1 MSTLNSVKQT
11 LLAGFGGGAGLSY
24 FVGFILIVLGI
35 TALYYL
41 YNYLYGMPTVQSTV
55 VVGSAI
61 PANQPTASQLYS
73 IPPPYEGGEYS
84 ASFWTYITGWKDK
97 AGQRK
102 HILEIRGPSFST
114 LVVGL
119 GVHKNNLVVRVHT
132 KTAGDSAV
140 AAPSGKPAVDPG
152 LSVSQNTNLSTD
164 NVKQLFAGGQVDQ
177 GLLETYP
184 LCDLP
189 SVDLQRWVH
198 IAVILNG
205 KTCDVYMDGKLA
217 RSCIMP
223 SFYRVDPKGVQ
234 AKLLDF
240 GGYDGNLSDVT
251 FVQRSLNPDEIYRM
265 YMSGPTTAGGGGSF
279 LNWLANIFNVSGSL
293 TLKTPQVNVTYSKS
307 TLQVGS

>member
-11 LLAGFGGGAGLSY
+11 VLSGLGGSSVLSY
-24 FVGFILIVLGI
+24 FVGFIILVLGI

-61 PANQPTASQLYS
+61 PANQPTASQLYN

-102 HILEIRGPSFST
+102 HILEIRGSNFST

-119 GVHKNNLVVRVHT
+119 GIHKNNLVVRVHT
-132 KTAGDSAV
+132 KTPGDSA
-140 AAPSGKPAVDPG
+140 APTPSGKPAVDPG
-152 LSVSQNTNLSTD
+152 LSVSQNTNLSTE
-164 NVKQLFAGGQVDQ
+164 NVKQLFAGGQMDQ

-223 SFYRVDPKGVQ
+223 SFYRVDPKGVS

-240 GGYDGNLSDVT
+240 GGYDGFLSDVT

-265 YMSGPTTAGGGGSF
+265 YMSGPTTAGGGGF
-279 LNWLANIFNVSGSL
+279 MNWLANMFNVSGSL
-293 TLKTPQVNVTYSKS
+293 TLKTPQVNVTYAKS
-307 TLQVGS
+307 TIQVGS

>member
-11 LLAGFGGGAGLSY
+11 VLSGIGGSSVLSY

-41 YNYLYGMPTVQSTV
+41 YNFLYGMPTVQSTV
-55 VVGSAI
+55 VVGAAI
-61 PANQPTASQLYS
+61 PANQPTASQLYN

-102 HILEIRGPSFST
+102 HILEVRGANFST

-119 GVHKNNLVVRVHT
+119 GIHKNNLVVRVHT
-132 KTAGDSAV
+132 KTPGDSA
-140 AAPSGKPAVDPG
+140 APTPSGKPAVDPG

-164 NVKQLFAGGQVDQ
+164 NVKQLFAGGQMDQ

-198 IAVILNG
+198 VAVILNG

-223 SFYRVDPKGVQ
+223 SFYRVDPKGVS

-240 GGYDGNLSDVT
+240 GGYDGFLSDVT

-265 YMSGPTTAGGGGSF
+265 YMSGPTTSGGGGF
-279 LNWLANIFNVSGSL
+279 MDWLANMFNVSGSL
-293 TLKTPQVNVTYSKS
+293 TLKTPQVNVTYAKS
-307 TLQVGS
+307 TIQVGS

>member
-1 MSTLNSVKQT
+1 MYSFL
-11 LLAGFGGGAGLSY
+11 FGKP
-24 FVGFILIVLGI
+24 
-35 TALYYL
+35 
-41 YNYLYGMPTVQSTV
+41 NVQSTV
-55 VVGSAI
+55 IVGAAI
-61 PANQPTASQLYS
+61 PANQPTASQLYTV
-73 IPPPYEGGEYS
+73 PPPYDGGEYS

-102 HILEIRGPSFST
+102 HILELRGSNFST

-119 GVHKNNLVVRVHT
+119 GVHKNNLVVRAHT
-132 KTAGDSAV
+132 KTPGDSPAPT
-140 AAPSGKPAVDPG
+140 PSGKPAIDPG

-164 NVKQLFAGGQVDQ
+164 NVKQLFAPGQMDQ

-189 SVDLQRWVH
+189 AVDLQRWVH

-223 SFYRVDPKGVQ
+223 SFFRVDPKGVS

-240 GGYDGNLSDVT
+240 GGYDGFLSDVT
-251 FVQRSLNPDEIYRM
+251 FIQRSLNPDEIYRM
-265 YMSGPTTAGGGGSF
+265 YMSGPTVSGGGGI

-293 TLKTPQVNVTYSKS
+293 TLKTPQVNVTYAKS
-307 TLQVGS
+307 TIQVGS